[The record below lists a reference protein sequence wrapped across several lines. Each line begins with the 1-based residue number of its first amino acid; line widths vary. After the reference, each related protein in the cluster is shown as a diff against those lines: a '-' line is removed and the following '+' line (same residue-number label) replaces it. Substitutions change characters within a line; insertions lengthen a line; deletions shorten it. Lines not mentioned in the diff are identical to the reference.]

1 MHSCAFVR
9 TLPFITGLA
18 QTLLEDFPDGLPYVA
33 PGRSGVIWLDRR
45 RVSVLLANMF
55 LCTFGEDDTG
65 TFPRCNNFLRL
76 FQKAEPQEVCRRA
89 SRTRGPCDEW
99 CNQPGLP
106 WCQRLYFGCCCGN
119 GDRSPSCSAS

>member
-55 LCTFGEDDTG
+55 LCTFGGDETRDD
-65 TFPRCNNFLRL
+65 FPWENTHLSLHCTD
-76 FQKAEPQEVCRRA
+76 APQEV
-89 SRTRGPCDEW
+89 PV
-99 CNQPGLP
+99 
-106 WCQRLYFGCCCGN
+106 
-119 GDRSPSCSAS
+119 